1 MRDGRSLFGRL
12 VGSATIG
19 FARLVT
25 GVRGN
30 WQGCLPARK
39 PRIYFANHASHGDFI
54 LVWTVFPSALR
65 ATARPVAAR
74 DYWNA
79 GATRRF
85 LAHNVFD
92 AVLIDREST
101 TRSVDP
107 IGQMASALEAGSS
120 LILFPEGTRSRV
132 DAPLEFHRGAANIAV
147 RAATQV
153 TPVYIR
159 CNPVTLTKGEPWY
172 RIPRRRPHFSLVV
185 GQEIP
190 VEGYRAT
197 RSIPLASRAFNE
209 HMRNNFQGEL
219 ARTEGYTSAGADG
232 TGN

>member
-1 MRDGRSLFGRL
+1 MRDGRSPLGRL

-120 LILFPEGTRSRV
+120 LILFPEGTRNMGGEPLLPFKSGLFWLAKRQPDVEMVPVWIENLNRV
-132 DAPLEFHRGAANIAV
+132 MPKGEFLPVPFLCTVTFGAPLRLG
-147 RAATQV
+147 
-153 TPVYIR
+153 P
-159 CNPVTLTKGEPWY
+159 GEEKQAFLD
-172 RIPRRRPHFSLVV
+172 RSRNALLALRPH
-185 GQEIP
+185 
-190 VEGYRAT
+190 EGD
-197 RSIPLASRAFNE
+197 
-209 HMRNNFQGEL
+209 
-219 ARTEGYTSAGADG
+219 EG
-232 TGN
+232 

>member
-1 MRDGRSLFGRL
+1 MNDTVVRDSRSLLGRL
-12 VGSATIG
+12 VGIATIG

-65 ATARPVAAR
+65 SAARPVAAR

-120 LILFPEGTRSRV
+120 LILFPEGTRNMGEEPLLPFKSGLFWLAKRQPEVEMVPVWIENLNRV
-132 DAPLEFHRGAANIAV
+132 MPKGEFLPVPFLCTVTFGAPLRLG
-147 RAATQV
+147 
-153 TPVYIR
+153 P
-159 CNPVTLTKGEPWY
+159 GEEKQAFLD
-172 RIPRRRPHFSLVV
+172 RSRNALLALRPH
-185 GQEIP
+185 
-190 VEGYRAT
+190 EGD
-197 RSIPLASRAFNE
+197 
-209 HMRNNFQGEL
+209 
-219 ARTEGYTSAGADG
+219 EG
-232 TGN
+232 

>member
-1 MRDGRSLFGRL
+1 MRDGRSPLGRL

-85 LAHNVFD
+85 LDAHFD
-92 AVLIDREST
+92 DIGRCSTID
-101 TRSVDP
+101 TR
-107 IGQMASALEAGSS
+107 AEAE
-120 LILFPEGTRSRV
+120 PE
-132 DAPLEFHRGAANIAV
+132 
-147 RAATQV
+147 
-153 TPVYIR
+153 
-159 CNPVTLTKGEPWY
+159 
-172 RIPRRRPHFSLVV
+172 
-185 GQEIP
+185 P
-190 VEGYRAT
+190 VE
-197 RSIPLASRAFNE
+197 
-209 HMRNNFQGEL
+209 
-219 ARTEGYTSAGADG
+219 
-232 TGN
+232 

>member
-1 MRDGRSLFGRL
+1 VRDGRSLFGRL

-120 LILFPEGTRSRV
+120 LILFPEGTRNMGEEPLLPFKSGLFWLAKRQPDVEMVPVWIENLNRV
-132 DAPLEFHRGAANIAV
+132 MPKGEFLPVPFLCTVTFGAPLRLG
-147 RAATQV
+147 
-153 TPVYIR
+153 P
-159 CNPVTLTKGEPWY
+159 GEEKQAFLD
-172 RIPRRRPHFSLVV
+172 RSRNALLALRPH
-185 GQEIP
+185 
-190 VEGYRAT
+190 EGD
-197 RSIPLASRAFNE
+197 
-209 HMRNNFQGEL
+209 
-219 ARTEGYTSAGADG
+219 EG
-232 TGN
+232 

>member
-120 LILFPEGTRSRV
+120 LILFPEGTRNMGEEPLLPFKSGLFWLAKRQPDVEMVPVWIENLNRV
-132 DAPLEFHRGAANIAV
+132 MPKGEFLPVPFLCTVTFGAPLRLG
-147 RAATQV
+147 
-153 TPVYIR
+153 P
-159 CNPVTLTKGEPWY
+159 GEEKQAFLD
-172 RIPRRRPHFSLVV
+172 RSRNALLALRPH
-185 GQEIP
+185 
-190 VEGYRAT
+190 EGD
-197 RSIPLASRAFNE
+197 
-209 HMRNNFQGEL
+209 
-219 ARTEGYTSAGADG
+219 EG
-232 TGN
+232 

>member
-1 MRDGRSLFGRL
+1 MFGRL

-120 LILFPEGTRSRV
+120 LILFPEGTRNMGEEPLLPFKSGLFWLAKRQPDVEMVPVWIENLNRV
-132 DAPLEFHRGAANIAV
+132 MPKGEFLPVPFLCTVTFGAPLRLG
-147 RAATQV
+147 
-153 TPVYIR
+153 P
-159 CNPVTLTKGEPWY
+159 GEEKQAFLD
-172 RIPRRRPHFSLVV
+172 RSRNALLALRPH
-185 GQEIP
+185 
-190 VEGYRAT
+190 EGD
-197 RSIPLASRAFNE
+197 
-209 HMRNNFQGEL
+209 
-219 ARTEGYTSAGADG
+219 EG
-232 TGN
+232 